1 MVIVS
6 GRSALK
12 SVPRNGL
19 RNAAKIADAPASGR
33 RRSSRNSAGFNSP
46 DVRIVATNGARRGVS
61 ALRQY
66 RRLSSRAVWLPS
78 RSLSSHVAQRLNSSK
93 FSHSNN
99 RNVLTSGVRRL
110 QEAMTDDVAAALSRF
125 VPCSRIN
132 RASAA
137 TQVQIAVVP
146 IVNAPA
152 SSLTVSA
159 GSRVTDAQATGRRG
173 SAAVMDRER
182 AVGSGRRASAP
193 SVWMT

>member
-46 DVRIVATNGARRGVS
+46 DVRIAATNGARRGVS

-66 RRLSSRAVWLPS
+66 RRLSSRAVRLPS
-78 RSLSSHVAQRLNSSK
+78 RSLSSRVALRLSSSK
-93 FSHSNN
+93 FTRSNN
-99 RNVLTSGVRRL
+99 RNVLTSDVRRL
-110 QEAMTDDVAAALSRF
+110 QAAMMDDVDAALSRF

-132 RASAA
+132 RASVA
-137 TQVQIAVVP
+137 TQAPIAVVP

-152 SSLTVSA
+152 SSRIASV
-159 GSRVTDAQATGRRG
+159 GSRVTVVQLTGRA
-173 SAAVMDRER
+173 SAVMMDHVR
-182 AVGSGRRASAP
+182 AVGSGPHASGR
-193 SVWMT
+193 SVWMK